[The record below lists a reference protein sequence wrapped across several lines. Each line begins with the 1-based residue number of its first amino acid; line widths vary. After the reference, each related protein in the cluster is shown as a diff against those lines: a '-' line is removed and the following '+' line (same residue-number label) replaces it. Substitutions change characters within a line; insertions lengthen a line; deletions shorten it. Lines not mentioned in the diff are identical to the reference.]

1 MNQITLNG
9 FDDELM
15 QEMKRLA
22 KREGVS
28 LNQLALRL
36 LREGVRTADREEGAG
51 IVGSSLDHLIGTWTD
66 AEADEINAALEDF
79 EVVDEAMWGGITEV
93 RQG

>member
-1 MNQITLNG
+1 MNQLTLSG

-22 KREGVS
+22 KRDGVS

-36 LREGVRTADREEGAG
+36 LREGVGLPDKMKDATT
-51 IVGSSLDHLIGTWTD
+51 VGSSLDHLIGTWTD
-66 AEADEINAALEDF
+66 AEADAIDDALKDF
-79 EVVDEAMWGGITEV
+79 ETVDEAMWK
-93 RQG
+93 